1 MVDYREDIQVAEEF
15 KKKFVDGLD
24 ELIFDRQR
32 DFEKKRKEYRKDIMR
47 TPEKYREAFKSML
60 GWPLVDHVDEGLP
73 DVTSVMLA
81 HENGYTI
88 YRMTFRLL
96 GTVDVTGLYF
106 ELDGNEKRPLVIAQH
121 GGWGSPEQI
130 SNLYGDTENYNHMAE
145 RVLERG
151 AHVFAPQLLLWNPNK
166 HTTEYD
172 RARIVSEI
180 GRMQPEILT
189 FCDPEW
195 TPGVRW
201 VGNEDGYASLNNPLV
216 VSSTDY
222 SELSTEEQ
230 KLSCAAFL
238 PAECDCKLRSTWFW
252 DENEDT
258 IKSVDELF
266 GMYEMSVGHG
276 SNFLINIGPDA
287 RGLLPDADV
296 KRILELRDR
305 IKAAYGKPIPYS
317 APMRDGNVYTITAEA
332 LNAPDWKTNPD
343 ESRLVNRLA
352 ITEDLSNGQRI
363 KSFSVYAYLPVY
375 QKKKI
380 LLFEG
385 RTVGHKVICPFGALR
400 ASKFE
405 VVVNSA
411 SGDYTITDIKA
422 YFAK

>member
-47 TPEKYREAFKSML
+47 TPEKYREVFKSML

-172 RARIVSEI
+172 RAKIDGRLKRVGSSITAVECYALMRILDYFEVRDNVLSFGMLGLSYGGFWTLYFSAI
-180 GRMQPEILT
+180 DTRIRSAISCAFFNKRDQYP
-189 FCDPEW
+189 W
-195 TPGVRW
+195 TPWTWLGAAEKFDDAEVAALVYPRKLCIQI
-201 VGNEDGYASLNNPLV
+201 GKNDPLFDAKYGYES
-216 VSSTDY
+216 
-222 SELSTEEQ
+222 
-230 KLSCAAFL
+230 
-238 PAECDCKLRSTWFW
+238 
-252 DENEDT
+252 
-258 IKSVDELF
+258 
-266 GMYEMSVGHG
+266 YE
-276 SNFLINIGPDA
+276 
-287 RGLLPDADV
+287 
-296 KRILELRDR
+296 ELREICKDVGTDWVDFMPFDGDHEFC
-305 IKAAYGKPIPYS
+305 KDDAPIDK
-317 APMRDGNVYTITAEA
+317 MLKHLWEREN
-332 LNAPDWKTNPD
+332 N
-343 ESRLVNRLA
+343 
-352 ITEDLSNGQRI
+352 
-363 KSFSVYAYLPVY
+363 
-375 QKKKI
+375 
-380 LLFEG
+380 
-385 RTVGHKVICPFGALR
+385 
-400 ASKFE
+400 
-405 VVVNSA
+405 
-411 SGDYTITDIKA
+411 
-422 YFAK
+422 